1 MARLIGSS
9 LACRIVFGSLLLL
22 TTNPLHHM
30 YSSTACSQTCGLPH
44 GRLPQGCGKGHV
56 LARSTIEAR
65 RLAGRALHSIL
76 QFRPLQNL

>member
-9 LACRIVFGSLLLL
+9 LACGIVIGSLLL

-44 GRLPQGCGKGHV
+44 GRLPQGCGKGRV
-56 LARSTIEAR
+56 VARSTIGAR
-65 RLAGRALHSIL
+65 HLAGQALHSIL
-76 QFRPLQNL
+76 QFRSLQDL